1 MINIRTIIP
10 LSQPAV
16 YLSDKLSFVAHCWT
30 NWLKFPNN
38 YIPAFKIKTE
48 ENDGTLKTLQLSTLE
63 YFIKWKTISSK
74 DESSVKRHQSHSQ
87 FY

>member
-1 MINIRTIIP
+1 MKNIRTIIS
-10 LSQPAV
+10 LSQPAF
-16 YLSDKLSFVAHCWT
+16 YLSDKLSFVALCWT

-63 YFIKWKTISSK
+63 YFIK
-74 DESSVKRHQSHSQ
+74 
-87 FY
+87 